1 MRARRTRR
9 RSGGRSML
17 GQLDTFIAFAVVILG
32 ISLLITVLNQII
44 VALFG
49 LRGSSLRW
57 GLETLLEE
65 MHHDLAPY
73 ARHISELVLQHP
85 LISDSTVSKTHSW
98 PLVGPF
104 LGRWRNASAIK
115 VGELNEI
122 LRKLA
127 GTAAENDEP
136 KWKTELRT
144 MLAHHDEQR

>member
-49 LRGSSLRW
+49 ARGST
-57 GLETLLEE
+57 GGGGPETPLEKIP
-65 MHHDLAPY
+65 HPPAPP

-104 LGRWRNASAIK
+104 LGRWRNA
-115 VGELNEI
+115 
-122 LRKLA
+122 
-127 GTAAENDEP
+127 
-136 KWKTELRT
+136 
-144 MLAHHDEQR
+144 